1 MMPWSSHEQ
10 LLSERITNPHVCVT
24 AQHQCTRTW
33 RYIRAPYIEAACADA
48 VLRQHAEHYRRR
60 ASMCP
65 APTHWQW
72 RQPLLPHGQEETRQ
86 QRAARDWPNDR
97 STTLVCLMR
106 GAVLRH
112 DLHALSTT
120 GIAFEAACTFA
131 SASLRYSFGRGNVAN
146 KLQAVDLKTSR
157 AWPQRASRYILVYT
171 YCKLIKSCSFR
182 MALEPNCVNGVYLHL
197 FGHEDFAARRRK
209 ATCTCLDPCAAYFIA
224 LLEDEALNYAILR
237 RDGPR
242 RVKQAN
248 RLYRA
253 NSSWTR

>member
-1 MMPWSSHEQ
+1 VPTQYYANTPSTIAGEHPCALR
-10 LLSERITNPHVCVT
+10 LLIGSGGSRFYHMGK
-24 AQHQCTRTW
+24 
-33 RYIRAPYIEAACADA
+33 
-48 VLRQHAEHYRRR
+48 RRPG
-60 ASMCP
+60 S
-65 APTHWQW
+65 
-72 RQPLLPHGQEETRQ
+72 
-86 QRAARDWPNDR
+86 N
-97 STTLVCLMR
+97 
-106 GAVLRH
+106 